1 VFVNGQDIDKPT
13 TVGLSYRQ
21 LENMTEAI
29 KVVHEAIREKHQYR
43 VDQICDLEG
52 HVVTDVNQLET
63 GGLYVAKNSY
73 HTFKPGRY
81 EPHGRKNIIVP
92 LSPRDKQQTKY
103 LWKER
108 TLPPINSQK
117 KHSPDHSVSSYPET
131 RKRNQVNGVPVKAA
145 KHTKRTP
152 KQADYDKDDG
162 GVFKAKG
169 QSRDTR
175 GAKEV
180 RDNGDTKVDLPI
192 DQVRAEEVKDERI
205 KKEKQGKDINNKAPT
220 KQADHS
226 HSRTIQNGDRS
237 QADQSHSRT
246 IQNGDRSQAK
256 GEQSKPVVNNSQNK
270 TVQQNTKQSTYKSNS
285 KAPPPN
291 TTKNDVK
298 KQEPPKDNKNY
309 SNHDS
314 VRSSTPK
321 DNKAAPPS
329 KSPTDRRSVSPAK
342 SPVNNKAASPA
353 KSPSPTKDKKDPTPH
368 EEHQAA
374 TKIQANYRGHQ
385 ARKEVNDLKTKK
397 ETDEKKKKED
407 ELRAKAAK
415 EENQAATKIQA
426 GFRGHQAR
434 KEINQK
440 KQVRDVKNTKED
452 AAAIKIQSSYRGHK
466 ARKEIADKKVK
477 RTEKNTEEEVAATKI
492 QAGFRGHKAR
502 QEINQKK
509 QQRTETKNEEENA
522 ATKIQAGFRGNQAR
536 KEIDLKKKEKV
547 KNEEEEKAATK
558 IQAGFRGHQ
567 ARKEVKKKKVFC
579 DNHDKQLSNN
589 LLNVDDLAENGE
601 FNEQSESTKSVTIL
615 AQIEST
621 NSPSILAK
629 SESEKSPSRISKS
642 ERTKSHL
649 SFSNSIL
656 SSHNVNDQMVPLD
669 SSMSKTVSSISQKS
683 KRSRGGTH
691 VDLRESEGIGTSVDS
706 FSPKG
711 YQSDSETVNKEETQ
725 ISDDINLIENQT
737 EAQNESCD
745 KTLKKE
751 NSQGSNIVG
760 CSLQSSESTVD
771 SHCDEVKLDGKNSME
786 NLTLSQENSQNLT
799 LPMESRQNLIF
810 PKENSQNLTLPKE
823 NSQNLTLSKE
833 NSQNLTLS
841 KENSQNLTLSKEN
854 SQNLTL
860 SKENSQTLILSK
872 ENSKHLS
879 KSKEESVPLMLPK
892 QNSQIVISHKENKPD
907 LKLPKLLSCKAVT
920 FVDDKKMHI
929 KRSSFNLDPLMPAN
943 IEDIKLA
950 LRRSKTFGKMS
961 DLRIQNLEVLNNSRL
976 PIVILPKSLSFAEDS
991 LKCDKL
997 GTIEKTDNGNL
1008 DSSRCKSAEA
1018 IPAFLGS
1025 MIKHH
1030 TFPEMLESDMEKM
1043 FPIFVARSKR
1053 HKSFPYFEVRKSDN
1067 SNMEGLRSATDS
1079 QASEPLDGDDFIDTD
1094 LHTRSPGDGESLTV
1108 NFEYDNSGRMEVDSR
1123 CGKLSNLGHL
1133 GSFGDSDTLDTESI
1147 LKTSRTGTFDESVEI
1162 DWKKKDTSLLREI
1175 EDESI
1180 ELELIKIKHSATTYL
1195 QAGVKGHL
1203 SRSYAVQKMKFQ
1215 NNSDEVTVLQAAV
1228 RGMILRKH
1236 LEFHT
1241 FDDDTE
1247 VEAICQ
1253 NDAAVKIQA
1262 VFRGYRV
1269 RKMDKV
1275 RIQDKKLHVKKQ
1287 VTFGSVSRIEIING
1301 ECKRDLTVIG
1311 KEIEDEDS
1319 VIKKI
1324 NEDFEGTKTIPDDK
1338 EKQRPCSIENT
1349 AATQIQIAYRK
1360 HKKTKTEQKLSL
1372 IENAA
1377 AKKIQNA
1384 YKKHK

>member
-1 VFVNGQDIDKPT
+1 MRNGNYESSDEGGVEPHYQQGSTRGLYTYVYVNGDEHFLPKKLLVNPKRDRTYNAFLDYATKVLNPRYGAVRNIYTPEGRHRIRGFEDMTPDGRYVACGRERYKRLDRPYTQIEAPSPRRRNRHSNRSDERLIPAHHNKH
-13 TVGLSYRQ
+13 
-21 LENMTEAI
+21 LENVTGKISQIPTQGKAIDIVVNGRFTESAI
-29 KVVHEAIREKHQYR
+29 KVCLLPHQQHSFHETAKAVAEKVADSLNYR
-43 VDQICDLEG
+43 CDEICDLEG

-169 QSRDTR
+169 QNRDTR

-192 DQVRAEEVKDERI
+192 DQVRAEEVKEEENFTDETEAKVPSGVELSRQPSESSEQQDERI
-205 KKEKQGKDINNKAPT
+205 RKEKQGKDINNKAPT

-237 QADQSHSRT
+237 QADQSHNRT
-246 IQNGDRSQAK
+246 IQNGDRSQVK

-452 AAAIKIQSSYRGHK
+452 AAAVKIQSSYRGHK

-509 QQRTETKNEEENA
+509 QQRTETKKEEEKA

-567 ARKEVKKKKVFC
+567 ARKEVKKKK
-579 DNHDKQLSNN
+579 
-589 LLNVDDLAENGE
+589 
-601 FNEQSESTKSVTIL
+601 TK
-615 AQIEST
+615 
-621 NSPSILAK
+621 
-629 SESEKSPSRISKS
+629 R
-642 ERTKSHL
+642 
-649 SFSNSIL
+649 
-656 SSHNVNDQMVPLD
+656 
-669 SSMSKTVSSISQKS
+669 
-683 KRSRGGTH
+683 
-691 VDLRESEGIGTSVDS
+691 
-706 FSPKG
+706 
-711 YQSDSETVNKEETQ
+711 
-725 ISDDINLIENQT
+725 
-737 EAQNESCD
+737 
-745 KTLKKE
+745 
-751 NSQGSNIVG
+751 
-760 CSLQSSESTVD
+760 
-771 SHCDEVKLDGKNSME
+771 LDGKTEAITAIQAAARGFLVRRRIEKRE
-786 NLTLSQENSQNLT
+786 NTRQLLTLRSVAQEEVMDILG
-799 LPMESRQNLIF
+799 LIH
-810 PKENSQNLTLPKE
+810 ER
-823 NSQNLTLSKE
+823 
-833 NSQNLTLS
+833 
-841 KENSQNLTLSKEN
+841 
-854 SQNLTL
+854 
-860 SKENSQTLILSK
+860 
-872 ENSKHLS
+872 
-879 KSKEESVPLMLPK
+879 
-892 QNSQIVISHKENKPD
+892 D
-907 LKLPKLLSCKAVT
+907 KA
-920 FVDDKKMHI
+920 
-929 KRSSFNLDPLMPAN
+929 
-943 IEDIKLA
+943 
-950 LRRSKTFGKMS
+950 
-961 DLRIQNLEVLNNSRL
+961 
-976 PIVILPKSLSFAEDS
+976 
-991 LKCDKL
+991 
-997 GTIEKTDNGNL
+997 
-1008 DSSRCKSAEA
+1008 
-1018 IPAFLGS
+1018 
-1025 MIKHH
+1025 
-1030 TFPEMLESDMEKM
+1030 
-1043 FPIFVARSKR
+1043 
-1053 HKSFPYFEVRKSDN
+1053 
-1067 SNMEGLRSATDS
+1067 
-1079 QASEPLDGDDFIDTD
+1079 
-1094 LHTRSPGDGESLTV
+1094 
-1108 NFEYDNSGRMEVDSR
+1108 
-1123 CGKLSNLGHL
+1123 
-1133 GSFGDSDTLDTESI
+1133 
-1147 LKTSRTGTFDESVEI
+1147 
-1162 DWKKKDTSLLREI
+1162 
-1175 EDESI
+1175 
-1180 ELELIKIKHSATTYL
+1180 ATTI
-1195 QAGVKGHL
+1195 Q
-1203 SRSYAVQKMKFQ
+1203 SRY
-1215 NNSDEVTVLQAAV
+1215 
-1228 RGMILRKH
+1228 
-1236 LEFHT
+1236 
-1241 FDDDTE
+1241 
-1247 VEAICQ
+1247 
-1253 NDAAVKIQA
+1253 
-1262 VFRGYRV
+1262 RGYKD
-1269 RKMDKV
+1269 RKEYK
-1275 RIQDKKLHVKKQ
+1275 RIK
-1287 VTFGSVSRIEIING
+1287 S
-1301 ECKRDLTVIG
+1301 
-1311 KEIEDEDS
+1311 S
-1319 VIKKI
+1319 VIANGKPNGI
-1324 NEDFEGTKTIPDDK
+1324 AH
-1338 EKQRPCSIENT
+1338 IEAN
-1349 AATQIQIAYRK
+1349 
-1360 HKKTKTEQKLSL
+1360 
-1372 IENAA
+1372 
-1377 AKKIQNA
+1377 
-1384 YKKHK
+1384 

>member
-1 VFVNGQDIDKPT
+1 MMSTRGSSLPSIETRDLTAGKIFQVYRNGDPHFFGKRYVLNPRQVPNFDAFLNDLKRYVPTETAIRRVYTPSGGHRITDYSQLESEKVYVCAGKERFKRLNYTQIEAPSPRRRNRHSNRSDERLIPAHHNKHLENVTGKISQIPTQGKAIEVFVNGQDIDKPT

-21 LENMTEAI
+21 LESMTEAI

-103 LWKER
+103 LWKERSTFGRPSDYRRPR

-192 DQVRAEEVKDERI
+192 DQVRAEEVKEEENFNDETEAKVPSGVELSRQPSESSEQQDERI
-205 KKEKQGKDINNKAPT
+205 KKEKQGKEINNKAPT
-220 KQADHS
+220 KQPDHS

-256 GEQSKPVVNNSQNK
+256 GDQNKPVVNNSQNK

-321 DNKAAPPS
+321 DNKAPS
-329 KSPTDRRSVSPAK
+329 KSPTDKRSVTPAK

-353 KSPSPTKDKKDPTPH
+353 KSPSPTKDKKDPSPH

-509 QQRTETKNEEENA
+509 QQRTETKNEEEKA

-536 KEIDLKKKEKV
+536 KEIDLKKKEKAQ
-547 KNEEEEKAATK
+547 NEQEEKAATK

-567 ARKEVKKKKVFC
+567 ARKEVKKKK
-579 DNHDKQLSNN
+579 
-589 LLNVDDLAENGE
+589 
-601 FNEQSESTKSVTIL
+601 TK
-615 AQIEST
+615 
-621 NSPSILAK
+621 
-629 SESEKSPSRISKS
+629 R
-642 ERTKSHL
+642 
-649 SFSNSIL
+649 
-656 SSHNVNDQMVPLD
+656 
-669 SSMSKTVSSISQKS
+669 
-683 KRSRGGTH
+683 
-691 VDLRESEGIGTSVDS
+691 
-706 FSPKG
+706 
-711 YQSDSETVNKEETQ
+711 
-725 ISDDINLIENQT
+725 
-737 EAQNESCD
+737 
-745 KTLKKE
+745 
-751 NSQGSNIVG
+751 
-760 CSLQSSESTVD
+760 
-771 SHCDEVKLDGKNSME
+771 LDGKTEAITAIQAAARGFLVRRRIEKRE
-786 NLTLSQENSQNLT
+786 NTRQLLTLRSVAQEEVMDILG
-799 LPMESRQNLIF
+799 LIH
-810 PKENSQNLTLPKE
+810 ER
-823 NSQNLTLSKE
+823 
-833 NSQNLTLS
+833 
-841 KENSQNLTLSKEN
+841 
-854 SQNLTL
+854 
-860 SKENSQTLILSK
+860 
-872 ENSKHLS
+872 
-879 KSKEESVPLMLPK
+879 
-892 QNSQIVISHKENKPD
+892 D
-907 LKLPKLLSCKAVT
+907 KA
-920 FVDDKKMHI
+920 
-929 KRSSFNLDPLMPAN
+929 
-943 IEDIKLA
+943 
-950 LRRSKTFGKMS
+950 
-961 DLRIQNLEVLNNSRL
+961 
-976 PIVILPKSLSFAEDS
+976 
-991 LKCDKL
+991 
-997 GTIEKTDNGNL
+997 
-1008 DSSRCKSAEA
+1008 
-1018 IPAFLGS
+1018 
-1025 MIKHH
+1025 
-1030 TFPEMLESDMEKM
+1030 
-1043 FPIFVARSKR
+1043 
-1053 HKSFPYFEVRKSDN
+1053 
-1067 SNMEGLRSATDS
+1067 
-1079 QASEPLDGDDFIDTD
+1079 
-1094 LHTRSPGDGESLTV
+1094 
-1108 NFEYDNSGRMEVDSR
+1108 
-1123 CGKLSNLGHL
+1123 
-1133 GSFGDSDTLDTESI
+1133 
-1147 LKTSRTGTFDESVEI
+1147 
-1162 DWKKKDTSLLREI
+1162 
-1175 EDESI
+1175 
-1180 ELELIKIKHSATTYL
+1180 ATTI
-1195 QAGVKGHL
+1195 Q
-1203 SRSYAVQKMKFQ
+1203 SRY
-1215 NNSDEVTVLQAAV
+1215 
-1228 RGMILRKH
+1228 
-1236 LEFHT
+1236 
-1241 FDDDTE
+1241 
-1247 VEAICQ
+1247 
-1253 NDAAVKIQA
+1253 
-1262 VFRGYRV
+1262 RGYKD
-1269 RKMDKV
+1269 RKEYK
-1275 RIQDKKLHVKKQ
+1275 RIK
-1287 VTFGSVSRIEIING
+1287 S
-1301 ECKRDLTVIG
+1301 
-1311 KEIEDEDS
+1311 S
-1319 VIKKI
+1319 VIANGKPNGVAHI
-1324 NEDFEGTKTIPDDK
+1324 N
-1338 EKQRPCSIENT
+1338 S
-1349 AATQIQIAYRK
+1349 
-1360 HKKTKTEQKLSL
+1360 
-1372 IENAA
+1372 
-1377 AKKIQNA
+1377 
-1384 YKKHK
+1384 

>member
-1 VFVNGQDIDKPT
+1 MRNGNYESSDEGGVEPHYQQGSTRGLYTYVYVNGDEHFLPKKLLVNPKRDRTYNAFLDYATKVLNPRYGAVRNIYTPEGRHRIRGFEDMTPDGRYVACGRERYKRLDRPYTQIEAPSPRRRNRHSNRSDERLIPAHHNKHLENVTGKISQIPTQGKAIEVFVNGQDIDKPT

-169 QSRDTR
+169 QNRDTR
-175 GAKEV
+175 GAKE
-180 RDNGDTKVDLPI
+180 
-192 DQVRAEEVKDERI
+192 DERI
-205 KKEKQGKDINNKAPT
+205 RKEKQGKDINNKAPT

-237 QADQSHSRT
+237 QADQSHNRT
-246 IQNGDRSQAK
+246 IQNGDRSQVK

-452 AAAIKIQSSYRGHK
+452 AAAVKIQSSYRGHK

-509 QQRTETKNEEENA
+509 QQRTETKKEEEKA

-567 ARKEVKKKKVFC
+567 ARKEVKKKK
-579 DNHDKQLSNN
+579 
-589 LLNVDDLAENGE
+589 
-601 FNEQSESTKSVTIL
+601 TK
-615 AQIEST
+615 
-621 NSPSILAK
+621 
-629 SESEKSPSRISKS
+629 R
-642 ERTKSHL
+642 
-649 SFSNSIL
+649 
-656 SSHNVNDQMVPLD
+656 
-669 SSMSKTVSSISQKS
+669 
-683 KRSRGGTH
+683 
-691 VDLRESEGIGTSVDS
+691 
-706 FSPKG
+706 
-711 YQSDSETVNKEETQ
+711 
-725 ISDDINLIENQT
+725 
-737 EAQNESCD
+737 
-745 KTLKKE
+745 
-751 NSQGSNIVG
+751 
-760 CSLQSSESTVD
+760 
-771 SHCDEVKLDGKNSME
+771 LDGKTEAITAIQAAARGFLVRRRIEKRE
-786 NLTLSQENSQNLT
+786 NTRQLLTLRSVAQEEVMDILG
-799 LPMESRQNLIF
+799 LIH
-810 PKENSQNLTLPKE
+810 ER
-823 NSQNLTLSKE
+823 
-833 NSQNLTLS
+833 
-841 KENSQNLTLSKEN
+841 
-854 SQNLTL
+854 
-860 SKENSQTLILSK
+860 
-872 ENSKHLS
+872 
-879 KSKEESVPLMLPK
+879 
-892 QNSQIVISHKENKPD
+892 D
-907 LKLPKLLSCKAVT
+907 KA
-920 FVDDKKMHI
+920 
-929 KRSSFNLDPLMPAN
+929 
-943 IEDIKLA
+943 
-950 LRRSKTFGKMS
+950 
-961 DLRIQNLEVLNNSRL
+961 
-976 PIVILPKSLSFAEDS
+976 
-991 LKCDKL
+991 
-997 GTIEKTDNGNL
+997 
-1008 DSSRCKSAEA
+1008 
-1018 IPAFLGS
+1018 
-1025 MIKHH
+1025 
-1030 TFPEMLESDMEKM
+1030 
-1043 FPIFVARSKR
+1043 
-1053 HKSFPYFEVRKSDN
+1053 
-1067 SNMEGLRSATDS
+1067 
-1079 QASEPLDGDDFIDTD
+1079 
-1094 LHTRSPGDGESLTV
+1094 
-1108 NFEYDNSGRMEVDSR
+1108 
-1123 CGKLSNLGHL
+1123 
-1133 GSFGDSDTLDTESI
+1133 
-1147 LKTSRTGTFDESVEI
+1147 
-1162 DWKKKDTSLLREI
+1162 
-1175 EDESI
+1175 
-1180 ELELIKIKHSATTYL
+1180 ATTI
-1195 QAGVKGHL
+1195 Q
-1203 SRSYAVQKMKFQ
+1203 SRY
-1215 NNSDEVTVLQAAV
+1215 
-1228 RGMILRKH
+1228 
-1236 LEFHT
+1236 
-1241 FDDDTE
+1241 
-1247 VEAICQ
+1247 
-1253 NDAAVKIQA
+1253 
-1262 VFRGYRV
+1262 RGYKD
-1269 RKMDKV
+1269 RKEYK
-1275 RIQDKKLHVKKQ
+1275 RIK
-1287 VTFGSVSRIEIING
+1287 S
-1301 ECKRDLTVIG
+1301 
-1311 KEIEDEDS
+1311 S
-1319 VIKKI
+1319 VIANGKPNGI
-1324 NEDFEGTKTIPDDK
+1324 AH
-1338 EKQRPCSIENT
+1338 IEAN
-1349 AATQIQIAYRK
+1349 
-1360 HKKTKTEQKLSL
+1360 
-1372 IENAA
+1372 
-1377 AKKIQNA
+1377 
-1384 YKKHK
+1384 

>member
-1 VFVNGQDIDKPT
+1 MSHLSPLPPIETRALQVAKKCKIFRNGDPHFFGKTVTLDSRRIRSFDAFLNGLTNDLKLRNGAVRKLVTPTHGHRIRDLADIEDGKLYVAAGAETFDKSVVYTQIEAPSPRRRNRHSNRSDERLIPAHHNKHLENVTGKISQIPTQGKAIEVFVNGQDIDKPT

-21 LENMTEAI
+21 LESMTEAI

-103 LWKER
+103 LWKERSTFGRPSDYRRPR

-192 DQVRAEEVKDERI
+192 DQVRAEEVKEEENFNDETEAKVPSGVELSRQPSESSEQQDERI
-205 KKEKQGKDINNKAPT
+205 KKEKQGKEINNKAPT
-220 KQADHS
+220 KQPDHS

-256 GEQSKPVVNNSQNK
+256 GDQNKPVVNNSQNK

-321 DNKAAPPS
+321 DNKAPS
-329 KSPTDRRSVSPAK
+329 KSPTDKRSVTPAK

-353 KSPSPTKDKKDPTPH
+353 KSPSPTKDKKDPSPH

-509 QQRTETKNEEENA
+509 QQRTETKNEEEKA

-536 KEIDLKKKEKV
+536 KEIDLKKKEKAQ
-547 KNEEEEKAATK
+547 NEQEEKAATK

-567 ARKEVKKKKVFC
+567 ARKEVKKKK
-579 DNHDKQLSNN
+579 
-589 LLNVDDLAENGE
+589 
-601 FNEQSESTKSVTIL
+601 TK
-615 AQIEST
+615 
-621 NSPSILAK
+621 
-629 SESEKSPSRISKS
+629 R
-642 ERTKSHL
+642 
-649 SFSNSIL
+649 
-656 SSHNVNDQMVPLD
+656 
-669 SSMSKTVSSISQKS
+669 
-683 KRSRGGTH
+683 
-691 VDLRESEGIGTSVDS
+691 
-706 FSPKG
+706 
-711 YQSDSETVNKEETQ
+711 
-725 ISDDINLIENQT
+725 
-737 EAQNESCD
+737 
-745 KTLKKE
+745 
-751 NSQGSNIVG
+751 
-760 CSLQSSESTVD
+760 
-771 SHCDEVKLDGKNSME
+771 LDGKTEAITAIQAAARGFLVRRRIEKRE
-786 NLTLSQENSQNLT
+786 NTRQLLTLRSVAQEEVMDILG
-799 LPMESRQNLIF
+799 LIH
-810 PKENSQNLTLPKE
+810 ER
-823 NSQNLTLSKE
+823 
-833 NSQNLTLS
+833 
-841 KENSQNLTLSKEN
+841 
-854 SQNLTL
+854 
-860 SKENSQTLILSK
+860 
-872 ENSKHLS
+872 
-879 KSKEESVPLMLPK
+879 
-892 QNSQIVISHKENKPD
+892 D
-907 LKLPKLLSCKAVT
+907 KA
-920 FVDDKKMHI
+920 
-929 KRSSFNLDPLMPAN
+929 
-943 IEDIKLA
+943 
-950 LRRSKTFGKMS
+950 
-961 DLRIQNLEVLNNSRL
+961 
-976 PIVILPKSLSFAEDS
+976 
-991 LKCDKL
+991 
-997 GTIEKTDNGNL
+997 
-1008 DSSRCKSAEA
+1008 
-1018 IPAFLGS
+1018 
-1025 MIKHH
+1025 
-1030 TFPEMLESDMEKM
+1030 
-1043 FPIFVARSKR
+1043 
-1053 HKSFPYFEVRKSDN
+1053 
-1067 SNMEGLRSATDS
+1067 
-1079 QASEPLDGDDFIDTD
+1079 
-1094 LHTRSPGDGESLTV
+1094 
-1108 NFEYDNSGRMEVDSR
+1108 
-1123 CGKLSNLGHL
+1123 
-1133 GSFGDSDTLDTESI
+1133 
-1147 LKTSRTGTFDESVEI
+1147 
-1162 DWKKKDTSLLREI
+1162 
-1175 EDESI
+1175 
-1180 ELELIKIKHSATTYL
+1180 ATTI
-1195 QAGVKGHL
+1195 Q
-1203 SRSYAVQKMKFQ
+1203 SRY
-1215 NNSDEVTVLQAAV
+1215 
-1228 RGMILRKH
+1228 
-1236 LEFHT
+1236 
-1241 FDDDTE
+1241 
-1247 VEAICQ
+1247 
-1253 NDAAVKIQA
+1253 
-1262 VFRGYRV
+1262 RGYKD
-1269 RKMDKV
+1269 RKEYK
-1275 RIQDKKLHVKKQ
+1275 RIK
-1287 VTFGSVSRIEIING
+1287 S
-1301 ECKRDLTVIG
+1301 
-1311 KEIEDEDS
+1311 S
-1319 VIKKI
+1319 VIANGKPNGVAHI
-1324 NEDFEGTKTIPDDK
+1324 N
-1338 EKQRPCSIENT
+1338 S
-1349 AATQIQIAYRK
+1349 
-1360 HKKTKTEQKLSL
+1360 
-1372 IENAA
+1372 
-1377 AKKIQNA
+1377 
-1384 YKKHK
+1384 

>member
-1 VFVNGQDIDKPT
+1 MSHLSPLPPIETRALQVAKKCKIFRNGDPHYFGKTVTLDSRRIRSFDAFLNGLTNDLKLRNGAVRKLVTPTHGHRIRDLADIEDGKLYVAAGAETFDKSVVYTQIEAPSPRRRNRHSNRSDERLIPAHHNKHLENVTGKISQIPTQGKAIEVFVNGQDIDKPT

-169 QSRDTR
+169 QNRDTR

-192 DQVRAEEVKDERI
+192 DQVRAEEVKEEENFTDETEAKVPSGVELSRQPSESSEQQDERI
-205 KKEKQGKDINNKAPT
+205 RKEKQGKDINNKAPT

-237 QADQSHSRT
+237 QADQSHNRT
-246 IQNGDRSQAK
+246 IQNGDRSQVK

-452 AAAIKIQSSYRGHK
+452 AAAVKIQSSYRGHK

-509 QQRTETKNEEENA
+509 QQRTETKKEEEKA

-567 ARKEVKKKKVFC
+567 ARKEVKKKK
-579 DNHDKQLSNN
+579 
-589 LLNVDDLAENGE
+589 
-601 FNEQSESTKSVTIL
+601 TK
-615 AQIEST
+615 
-621 NSPSILAK
+621 
-629 SESEKSPSRISKS
+629 R
-642 ERTKSHL
+642 
-649 SFSNSIL
+649 
-656 SSHNVNDQMVPLD
+656 
-669 SSMSKTVSSISQKS
+669 
-683 KRSRGGTH
+683 
-691 VDLRESEGIGTSVDS
+691 
-706 FSPKG
+706 
-711 YQSDSETVNKEETQ
+711 
-725 ISDDINLIENQT
+725 
-737 EAQNESCD
+737 
-745 KTLKKE
+745 
-751 NSQGSNIVG
+751 
-760 CSLQSSESTVD
+760 
-771 SHCDEVKLDGKNSME
+771 LDGKTEAITAIQAAARGFLVRRRIEKRE
-786 NLTLSQENSQNLT
+786 NTRQLLTLRSVAQEEVMDILG
-799 LPMESRQNLIF
+799 LIH
-810 PKENSQNLTLPKE
+810 ER
-823 NSQNLTLSKE
+823 
-833 NSQNLTLS
+833 
-841 KENSQNLTLSKEN
+841 
-854 SQNLTL
+854 
-860 SKENSQTLILSK
+860 
-872 ENSKHLS
+872 
-879 KSKEESVPLMLPK
+879 
-892 QNSQIVISHKENKPD
+892 D
-907 LKLPKLLSCKAVT
+907 KA
-920 FVDDKKMHI
+920 
-929 KRSSFNLDPLMPAN
+929 
-943 IEDIKLA
+943 
-950 LRRSKTFGKMS
+950 
-961 DLRIQNLEVLNNSRL
+961 
-976 PIVILPKSLSFAEDS
+976 
-991 LKCDKL
+991 
-997 GTIEKTDNGNL
+997 
-1008 DSSRCKSAEA
+1008 
-1018 IPAFLGS
+1018 
-1025 MIKHH
+1025 
-1030 TFPEMLESDMEKM
+1030 
-1043 FPIFVARSKR
+1043 
-1053 HKSFPYFEVRKSDN
+1053 
-1067 SNMEGLRSATDS
+1067 
-1079 QASEPLDGDDFIDTD
+1079 
-1094 LHTRSPGDGESLTV
+1094 
-1108 NFEYDNSGRMEVDSR
+1108 
-1123 CGKLSNLGHL
+1123 
-1133 GSFGDSDTLDTESI
+1133 
-1147 LKTSRTGTFDESVEI
+1147 
-1162 DWKKKDTSLLREI
+1162 
-1175 EDESI
+1175 
-1180 ELELIKIKHSATTYL
+1180 ATTI
-1195 QAGVKGHL
+1195 Q
-1203 SRSYAVQKMKFQ
+1203 SRY
-1215 NNSDEVTVLQAAV
+1215 
-1228 RGMILRKH
+1228 
-1236 LEFHT
+1236 
-1241 FDDDTE
+1241 
-1247 VEAICQ
+1247 
-1253 NDAAVKIQA
+1253 
-1262 VFRGYRV
+1262 RGYKD
-1269 RKMDKV
+1269 RKEYK
-1275 RIQDKKLHVKKQ
+1275 RIK
-1287 VTFGSVSRIEIING
+1287 S
-1301 ECKRDLTVIG
+1301 
-1311 KEIEDEDS
+1311 S
-1319 VIKKI
+1319 VIANGKPNGI
-1324 NEDFEGTKTIPDDK
+1324 AH
-1338 EKQRPCSIENT
+1338 IEAN
-1349 AATQIQIAYRK
+1349 
-1360 HKKTKTEQKLSL
+1360 
-1372 IENAA
+1372 
-1377 AKKIQNA
+1377 
-1384 YKKHK
+1384 

>member
-1 VFVNGQDIDKPT
+1 MMSTRGSSLPSIETRDLTAGKIFQVYRNGDPHFFGKRYVLNPRQVPNFDAFLNDLKRYVPTETAIRRVYTPSGGHRITDYSQLESEKVYVCAGKERFKRLNYTQIEAPSPRRRNRHSNRSDERLIPAHHNKHLENVTGKISQIPTQGKAIEVFVNGQDIDKPT

-169 QSRDTR
+169 QNRDTR

-192 DQVRAEEVKDERI
+192 DQVRAEEVKEEENFTDETEAKVPSGVELSRQPSESSEQQDERI
-205 KKEKQGKDINNKAPT
+205 RKEKQGKDINNKAPT

-237 QADQSHSRT
+237 QADQSHNRT
-246 IQNGDRSQAK
+246 IQNGDRSQVK

-452 AAAIKIQSSYRGHK
+452 AAAVKIQSSYRGHK

-509 QQRTETKNEEENA
+509 QQRTETKKEEEKA

-567 ARKEVKKKKVFC
+567 ARKEVKKKK
-579 DNHDKQLSNN
+579 
-589 LLNVDDLAENGE
+589 
-601 FNEQSESTKSVTIL
+601 TK
-615 AQIEST
+615 
-621 NSPSILAK
+621 
-629 SESEKSPSRISKS
+629 R
-642 ERTKSHL
+642 
-649 SFSNSIL
+649 
-656 SSHNVNDQMVPLD
+656 
-669 SSMSKTVSSISQKS
+669 
-683 KRSRGGTH
+683 
-691 VDLRESEGIGTSVDS
+691 
-706 FSPKG
+706 
-711 YQSDSETVNKEETQ
+711 
-725 ISDDINLIENQT
+725 
-737 EAQNESCD
+737 
-745 KTLKKE
+745 
-751 NSQGSNIVG
+751 
-760 CSLQSSESTVD
+760 
-771 SHCDEVKLDGKNSME
+771 LDGKTEAITAIQAAARGFLVRRRIEKRE
-786 NLTLSQENSQNLT
+786 NTRQLLTLRSVAQEEVMDILG
-799 LPMESRQNLIF
+799 LIH
-810 PKENSQNLTLPKE
+810 ER
-823 NSQNLTLSKE
+823 
-833 NSQNLTLS
+833 
-841 KENSQNLTLSKEN
+841 
-854 SQNLTL
+854 
-860 SKENSQTLILSK
+860 
-872 ENSKHLS
+872 
-879 KSKEESVPLMLPK
+879 
-892 QNSQIVISHKENKPD
+892 D
-907 LKLPKLLSCKAVT
+907 KA
-920 FVDDKKMHI
+920 
-929 KRSSFNLDPLMPAN
+929 
-943 IEDIKLA
+943 
-950 LRRSKTFGKMS
+950 
-961 DLRIQNLEVLNNSRL
+961 
-976 PIVILPKSLSFAEDS
+976 
-991 LKCDKL
+991 
-997 GTIEKTDNGNL
+997 
-1008 DSSRCKSAEA
+1008 
-1018 IPAFLGS
+1018 
-1025 MIKHH
+1025 
-1030 TFPEMLESDMEKM
+1030 
-1043 FPIFVARSKR
+1043 
-1053 HKSFPYFEVRKSDN
+1053 
-1067 SNMEGLRSATDS
+1067 
-1079 QASEPLDGDDFIDTD
+1079 
-1094 LHTRSPGDGESLTV
+1094 
-1108 NFEYDNSGRMEVDSR
+1108 
-1123 CGKLSNLGHL
+1123 
-1133 GSFGDSDTLDTESI
+1133 
-1147 LKTSRTGTFDESVEI
+1147 
-1162 DWKKKDTSLLREI
+1162 
-1175 EDESI
+1175 
-1180 ELELIKIKHSATTYL
+1180 ATTI
-1195 QAGVKGHL
+1195 Q
-1203 SRSYAVQKMKFQ
+1203 SRY
-1215 NNSDEVTVLQAAV
+1215 
-1228 RGMILRKH
+1228 
-1236 LEFHT
+1236 
-1241 FDDDTE
+1241 
-1247 VEAICQ
+1247 
-1253 NDAAVKIQA
+1253 
-1262 VFRGYRV
+1262 RGYKD
-1269 RKMDKV
+1269 RKEYK
-1275 RIQDKKLHVKKQ
+1275 RIK
-1287 VTFGSVSRIEIING
+1287 S
-1301 ECKRDLTVIG
+1301 
-1311 KEIEDEDS
+1311 S
-1319 VIKKI
+1319 VIANGKPNGI
-1324 NEDFEGTKTIPDDK
+1324 AH
-1338 EKQRPCSIENT
+1338 IEAN
-1349 AATQIQIAYRK
+1349 
-1360 HKKTKTEQKLSL
+1360 
-1372 IENAA
+1372 
-1377 AKKIQNA
+1377 
-1384 YKKHK
+1384 

>member
-1 VFVNGQDIDKPT
+1 MRNGNYESSDEGGVEPHYQQGSTRGLYTYVYVNGDEHFLPKKLLVNPKRDRTYNAFLDYATKVLNPRYGAVRNIYTPEGRHRIRGFEDMTPDGRYVACGRERYKRLDRPYTQIEAPSPRRRNRHSNRSDERLIPAHHNKH
-13 TVGLSYRQ
+13 
-21 LENMTEAI
+21 LENVTGKISQIPTQGKAIDIVVNGRFTESAI
-29 KVVHEAIREKHQYR
+29 KVCLLPHQQHSFHETAKAVAEKVADSLNYR
-43 VDQICDLEG
+43 CDEICDLEG

-169 QSRDTR
+169 QNRDTR

-205 KKEKQGKDINNKAPT
+205 RKEKQGKDINNKAPT

-237 QADQSHSRT
+237 QADQSHNRT
-246 IQNGDRSQAK
+246 IQNGDRSQVK

-452 AAAIKIQSSYRGHK
+452 AAAVKIQSSYRGHK

-509 QQRTETKNEEENA
+509 QQRTETKKEEEKA

-567 ARKEVKKKKVFC
+567 ARKEVKKKK
-579 DNHDKQLSNN
+579 
-589 LLNVDDLAENGE
+589 
-601 FNEQSESTKSVTIL
+601 TK
-615 AQIEST
+615 
-621 NSPSILAK
+621 
-629 SESEKSPSRISKS
+629 R
-642 ERTKSHL
+642 
-649 SFSNSIL
+649 
-656 SSHNVNDQMVPLD
+656 
-669 SSMSKTVSSISQKS
+669 
-683 KRSRGGTH
+683 
-691 VDLRESEGIGTSVDS
+691 
-706 FSPKG
+706 
-711 YQSDSETVNKEETQ
+711 
-725 ISDDINLIENQT
+725 
-737 EAQNESCD
+737 
-745 KTLKKE
+745 
-751 NSQGSNIVG
+751 
-760 CSLQSSESTVD
+760 
-771 SHCDEVKLDGKNSME
+771 LDGKTEAITAIQAAARGFLVRRRIEKRE
-786 NLTLSQENSQNLT
+786 NTRQLLTLRSVAQEEVMDILG
-799 LPMESRQNLIF
+799 LIH
-810 PKENSQNLTLPKE
+810 ER
-823 NSQNLTLSKE
+823 
-833 NSQNLTLS
+833 
-841 KENSQNLTLSKEN
+841 
-854 SQNLTL
+854 
-860 SKENSQTLILSK
+860 
-872 ENSKHLS
+872 
-879 KSKEESVPLMLPK
+879 
-892 QNSQIVISHKENKPD
+892 D
-907 LKLPKLLSCKAVT
+907 KA
-920 FVDDKKMHI
+920 
-929 KRSSFNLDPLMPAN
+929 
-943 IEDIKLA
+943 
-950 LRRSKTFGKMS
+950 
-961 DLRIQNLEVLNNSRL
+961 
-976 PIVILPKSLSFAEDS
+976 
-991 LKCDKL
+991 
-997 GTIEKTDNGNL
+997 
-1008 DSSRCKSAEA
+1008 
-1018 IPAFLGS
+1018 
-1025 MIKHH
+1025 
-1030 TFPEMLESDMEKM
+1030 
-1043 FPIFVARSKR
+1043 
-1053 HKSFPYFEVRKSDN
+1053 
-1067 SNMEGLRSATDS
+1067 
-1079 QASEPLDGDDFIDTD
+1079 
-1094 LHTRSPGDGESLTV
+1094 
-1108 NFEYDNSGRMEVDSR
+1108 
-1123 CGKLSNLGHL
+1123 
-1133 GSFGDSDTLDTESI
+1133 
-1147 LKTSRTGTFDESVEI
+1147 
-1162 DWKKKDTSLLREI
+1162 
-1175 EDESI
+1175 
-1180 ELELIKIKHSATTYL
+1180 ATTI
-1195 QAGVKGHL
+1195 Q
-1203 SRSYAVQKMKFQ
+1203 SRY
-1215 NNSDEVTVLQAAV
+1215 
-1228 RGMILRKH
+1228 
-1236 LEFHT
+1236 
-1241 FDDDTE
+1241 
-1247 VEAICQ
+1247 
-1253 NDAAVKIQA
+1253 
-1262 VFRGYRV
+1262 RGYKD
-1269 RKMDKV
+1269 RKEYK
-1275 RIQDKKLHVKKQ
+1275 RIK
-1287 VTFGSVSRIEIING
+1287 S
-1301 ECKRDLTVIG
+1301 
-1311 KEIEDEDS
+1311 S
-1319 VIKKI
+1319 VIANGKPNGI
-1324 NEDFEGTKTIPDDK
+1324 AH
-1338 EKQRPCSIENT
+1338 IEAN
-1349 AATQIQIAYRK
+1349 
-1360 HKKTKTEQKLSL
+1360 
-1372 IENAA
+1372 
-1377 AKKIQNA
+1377 
-1384 YKKHK
+1384 

>member
-1 VFVNGQDIDKPT
+1 MSHLSPLPPIETRALQVAKKCKIFRNGDPHYFGKTVTLDSRRIRSFDAFLNGLTNDLKLRNGAVRKLVTPTHGHRIRDLADIEDGKLYVAAGAETFDKSVVYTQIEAPSPRRRNRHSNRSDERLIPAHHNKHLENVTGKISQIPTQGKAIDIVVNG
-13 TVGLSYRQ
+13 RF
-21 LENMTEAI
+21 TESAI
-29 KVVHEAIREKHQYR
+29 KVCLLPHQQHSFHETAKAVAEKVADSLNYR
-43 VDQICDLEG
+43 CDEICDLEG

-169 QSRDTR
+169 QNRDTR

-192 DQVRAEEVKDERI
+192 DQVRAEEVKEEENFTDETEAKVPSGVELSRQPSESSEQQDERI
-205 KKEKQGKDINNKAPT
+205 RKEKQGKDINNKAPT

-237 QADQSHSRT
+237 QADQSHNRT
-246 IQNGDRSQAK
+246 IQNGDRSQVK

-452 AAAIKIQSSYRGHK
+452 AAAVKIQSSYRGHK

-509 QQRTETKNEEENA
+509 QQRTETKKEEEKA

-567 ARKEVKKKKVFC
+567 ARKEVKKKK
-579 DNHDKQLSNN
+579 
-589 LLNVDDLAENGE
+589 
-601 FNEQSESTKSVTIL
+601 TK
-615 AQIEST
+615 
-621 NSPSILAK
+621 
-629 SESEKSPSRISKS
+629 R
-642 ERTKSHL
+642 
-649 SFSNSIL
+649 
-656 SSHNVNDQMVPLD
+656 
-669 SSMSKTVSSISQKS
+669 
-683 KRSRGGTH
+683 
-691 VDLRESEGIGTSVDS
+691 
-706 FSPKG
+706 
-711 YQSDSETVNKEETQ
+711 
-725 ISDDINLIENQT
+725 
-737 EAQNESCD
+737 
-745 KTLKKE
+745 
-751 NSQGSNIVG
+751 
-760 CSLQSSESTVD
+760 
-771 SHCDEVKLDGKNSME
+771 LDGKTEAITAIQAAARGFLVRRRIEKRE
-786 NLTLSQENSQNLT
+786 NTRQLLTLRSVAQEEVMDILG
-799 LPMESRQNLIF
+799 LIH
-810 PKENSQNLTLPKE
+810 ER
-823 NSQNLTLSKE
+823 
-833 NSQNLTLS
+833 
-841 KENSQNLTLSKEN
+841 
-854 SQNLTL
+854 
-860 SKENSQTLILSK
+860 
-872 ENSKHLS
+872 
-879 KSKEESVPLMLPK
+879 
-892 QNSQIVISHKENKPD
+892 D
-907 LKLPKLLSCKAVT
+907 KA
-920 FVDDKKMHI
+920 
-929 KRSSFNLDPLMPAN
+929 
-943 IEDIKLA
+943 
-950 LRRSKTFGKMS
+950 
-961 DLRIQNLEVLNNSRL
+961 
-976 PIVILPKSLSFAEDS
+976 
-991 LKCDKL
+991 
-997 GTIEKTDNGNL
+997 
-1008 DSSRCKSAEA
+1008 
-1018 IPAFLGS
+1018 
-1025 MIKHH
+1025 
-1030 TFPEMLESDMEKM
+1030 
-1043 FPIFVARSKR
+1043 
-1053 HKSFPYFEVRKSDN
+1053 
-1067 SNMEGLRSATDS
+1067 
-1079 QASEPLDGDDFIDTD
+1079 
-1094 LHTRSPGDGESLTV
+1094 
-1108 NFEYDNSGRMEVDSR
+1108 
-1123 CGKLSNLGHL
+1123 
-1133 GSFGDSDTLDTESI
+1133 
-1147 LKTSRTGTFDESVEI
+1147 
-1162 DWKKKDTSLLREI
+1162 
-1175 EDESI
+1175 
-1180 ELELIKIKHSATTYL
+1180 ATTI
-1195 QAGVKGHL
+1195 Q
-1203 SRSYAVQKMKFQ
+1203 SRY
-1215 NNSDEVTVLQAAV
+1215 
-1228 RGMILRKH
+1228 
-1236 LEFHT
+1236 
-1241 FDDDTE
+1241 
-1247 VEAICQ
+1247 
-1253 NDAAVKIQA
+1253 
-1262 VFRGYRV
+1262 RGYKD
-1269 RKMDKV
+1269 RKEYK
-1275 RIQDKKLHVKKQ
+1275 RIK
-1287 VTFGSVSRIEIING
+1287 S
-1301 ECKRDLTVIG
+1301 
-1311 KEIEDEDS
+1311 S
-1319 VIKKI
+1319 VIANGKPNGI
-1324 NEDFEGTKTIPDDK
+1324 AH
-1338 EKQRPCSIENT
+1338 IEAN
-1349 AATQIQIAYRK
+1349 
-1360 HKKTKTEQKLSL
+1360 
-1372 IENAA
+1372 
-1377 AKKIQNA
+1377 
-1384 YKKHK
+1384 

>member
-1 VFVNGQDIDKPT
+1 MKNGNYESSDEGGVEPHYQQGSTRGLYTYVYVNGDEHFLPKKLLVNPKRDRTYNAFLDYATKVLNPRYGAVRNIYTPEGRHRIRGFEDMTPDGRYVACGRERYKRLDRPYTQIEAPSPRRRNRHSNRSDERLIPAHHNKHLENVTGKISQIPTQGKAIEVFVNGQDIDKPT

-21 LENMTEAI
+21 LESMTEAI

-108 TLPPINSQK
+108 STFGRPSDYRRPRTLPPINSQK

-175 GAKEV
+175 GAKE
-180 RDNGDTKVDLPI
+180 
-192 DQVRAEEVKDERI
+192 DERI
-205 KKEKQGKDINNKAPT
+205 KKEKQGKEINNKAPT
-220 KQADHS
+220 KQPDHS

-256 GEQSKPVVNNSQNK
+256 GDQNKPVVNNSQNK

-321 DNKAAPPS
+321 DNKAPS
-329 KSPTDRRSVSPAK
+329 KSPTDKRSVTPAK

-353 KSPSPTKDKKDPTPH
+353 KSPSPTKDKKDPSPH

-509 QQRTETKNEEENA
+509 QQRTETKNEEEKA

-536 KEIDLKKKEKV
+536 KEIDLKKKEKAQ
-547 KNEEEEKAATK
+547 NEQEEKAATK

-567 ARKEVKKKKVFC
+567 ARKEVKKKK
-579 DNHDKQLSNN
+579 
-589 LLNVDDLAENGE
+589 
-601 FNEQSESTKSVTIL
+601 TK
-615 AQIEST
+615 
-621 NSPSILAK
+621 
-629 SESEKSPSRISKS
+629 R
-642 ERTKSHL
+642 
-649 SFSNSIL
+649 
-656 SSHNVNDQMVPLD
+656 
-669 SSMSKTVSSISQKS
+669 
-683 KRSRGGTH
+683 
-691 VDLRESEGIGTSVDS
+691 
-706 FSPKG
+706 
-711 YQSDSETVNKEETQ
+711 
-725 ISDDINLIENQT
+725 
-737 EAQNESCD
+737 
-745 KTLKKE
+745 
-751 NSQGSNIVG
+751 
-760 CSLQSSESTVD
+760 
-771 SHCDEVKLDGKNSME
+771 LDGKTEAITAIQAAARGFLVRRRIEKRE
-786 NLTLSQENSQNLT
+786 NTRQLLTLRSVAQEEVMDILG
-799 LPMESRQNLIF
+799 LIH
-810 PKENSQNLTLPKE
+810 ER
-823 NSQNLTLSKE
+823 
-833 NSQNLTLS
+833 
-841 KENSQNLTLSKEN
+841 
-854 SQNLTL
+854 
-860 SKENSQTLILSK
+860 
-872 ENSKHLS
+872 
-879 KSKEESVPLMLPK
+879 
-892 QNSQIVISHKENKPD
+892 D
-907 LKLPKLLSCKAVT
+907 KA
-920 FVDDKKMHI
+920 
-929 KRSSFNLDPLMPAN
+929 
-943 IEDIKLA
+943 
-950 LRRSKTFGKMS
+950 
-961 DLRIQNLEVLNNSRL
+961 
-976 PIVILPKSLSFAEDS
+976 
-991 LKCDKL
+991 
-997 GTIEKTDNGNL
+997 
-1008 DSSRCKSAEA
+1008 
-1018 IPAFLGS
+1018 
-1025 MIKHH
+1025 
-1030 TFPEMLESDMEKM
+1030 
-1043 FPIFVARSKR
+1043 
-1053 HKSFPYFEVRKSDN
+1053 
-1067 SNMEGLRSATDS
+1067 
-1079 QASEPLDGDDFIDTD
+1079 
-1094 LHTRSPGDGESLTV
+1094 
-1108 NFEYDNSGRMEVDSR
+1108 
-1123 CGKLSNLGHL
+1123 
-1133 GSFGDSDTLDTESI
+1133 
-1147 LKTSRTGTFDESVEI
+1147 
-1162 DWKKKDTSLLREI
+1162 
-1175 EDESI
+1175 
-1180 ELELIKIKHSATTYL
+1180 ATTI
-1195 QAGVKGHL
+1195 Q
-1203 SRSYAVQKMKFQ
+1203 SRY
-1215 NNSDEVTVLQAAV
+1215 
-1228 RGMILRKH
+1228 
-1236 LEFHT
+1236 
-1241 FDDDTE
+1241 
-1247 VEAICQ
+1247 
-1253 NDAAVKIQA
+1253 
-1262 VFRGYRV
+1262 RGYKD
-1269 RKMDKV
+1269 RKEYK
-1275 RIQDKKLHVKKQ
+1275 RIK
-1287 VTFGSVSRIEIING
+1287 S
-1301 ECKRDLTVIG
+1301 
-1311 KEIEDEDS
+1311 S
-1319 VIKKI
+1319 VIANGKPNGVAHI
-1324 NEDFEGTKTIPDDK
+1324 N
-1338 EKQRPCSIENT
+1338 S
-1349 AATQIQIAYRK
+1349 
-1360 HKKTKTEQKLSL
+1360 
-1372 IENAA
+1372 
-1377 AKKIQNA
+1377 
-1384 YKKHK
+1384 